1 MANGFLQYLRRPAV
15 LITLGLVILVG
26 GFLAWRY
33 LSAREST
40 DDAQVT
46 GHVSPVAAR
55 VAGTITGIRVADN
68 QAVKTGD
75 VLVEIDPRDYQLAVQ
90 KAEADLAAAQSAE
103 QAARADVPI
112 TSTTSKSGVTSAEAG
127 TSNAEA
133 AVQAADREVD
143 AGRAKVESAKARR
156 AEAAANA
163 TRAAQDLARL
173 KTLVDKDEVPRQ
185 QYDAAVSTDA
195 SARAAVASAD
205 AAISEAEANLK
216 VAEAH
221 RVQAGGAL
229 SQAEAQ
235 AKAAGTAPEQIKL
248 TEARAASAAAEVQL
262 AQAALDQAKLNLE
275 RTTVRAPADG
285 VVSKRTVEIGQIV
298 QIGQPIMAITTLAD
312 VWVTANFK
320 ETQLRNMQKG
330 QAAEVSVDA
339 YGGRTFRAHVDSL
352 SAATG
357 ATFSLLPPDNASGNF
372 VKVVQRVPVKIVI
385 DPGQDTST
393 VLRPGMSVTA
403 TVFVK

>member
-1 MANGFLQYLRRPAV
+1 MANGFLQYLRRPVV
-15 LITLGLVILVG
+15 LVP
-26 GFLAWRY
+26 LAIVLLAGAIVMWRY
-33 LSAREST
+33 FAARETT

-55 VAGTITGIRVADN
+55 VAGTITAIRVTDN
-68 QAVKTGD
+68 QAVKAGD

-103 QAARADVPI
+103 KAARADVPI
-112 TSTTSKSGVTSAEAG
+112 TSTTSKSGEASAAAG

-143 AGRAKVESAKARR
+143 AARAKVESAKARR
-156 AEAAANA
+156 TEAAANA
-163 TRAAQDLARL
+163 TRAEQDLARL
-173 KTLVDKDEVPRQ
+173 KSLVEKDEISRQ

-221 RVQAGGAL
+221 RVQAGGML
-229 SQAEAQ
+229 SQAQAQ
-235 AKAAGTAPEQIKL
+235 ARTAGTAPEQIAL
-248 TEARAASAAAEVQL
+248 TEARAASAGAQVQL
-262 AQAALDQAKLNLE
+262 AEAALDQAKLNLE
-275 RTTVRAPADG
+275 RTSVRAPTDG
-285 VVSKRTVEIGQIV
+285 VVSKRTVELGQIV
-298 QIGQPIMAITTLAD
+298 QIGQPIMAITSLAD

-320 ETQLRNMQKG
+320 ETQLHSMQKG
-330 QAAEVSVDA
+330 QTVEISVDA
-339 YGGRTFRAHVDSL
+339 YGRTFRAHIDSL

-357 ATFSLLPPDNASGNF
+357 ATFSLLPADNASGNY
-372 VKVVQRVPVKIVI
+372 VKVVQRVPVKIVL
-385 DPGQDTST
+385 DPGQDTT
-393 VLRPGMSVTA
+393 AVLRPGMSVTA

>member
-90 KAEADLAAAQSAE
+90 KAEADLASAQSAE

>member
-15 LITLGLVILVG
+15 LIALGVIIVG
-26 GFLAWRY
+26 GSFLAWRY

-55 VAGTITGIRVADN
+55 VAGTVTAIRVADN
-68 QAVKTGD
+68 QAVKAGD
-75 VLVEIDPRDYQLAVQ
+75 VLVEIDPRDYQLAVE

-103 QAARADVPI
+103 RAARADVPI
-112 TSTTSKSGVTSAEAG
+112 TSTTSRSGVTSAEAG

-143 AGRAKVESAKARR
+143 AARAKVESAKARR
-156 AEAAANA
+156 AESAANA
-163 TRAAQDLARL
+163 MRAAQDLARL
-173 KTLVDKDEVPRQ
+173 KTLVEKDEVPRQ
-185 QYDAAVSTDA
+185 QYDAAVNTDA

-221 RVQAGGAL
+221 RVQATGML
-229 SQAEAQ
+229 SQAQAQ
-235 AKAAGTAPEQIKL
+235 AKTAGTAPEQIKL
-248 TEARAASAAAEVQL
+248 TEARAASAAAQVQL

-275 RTTVRAPADG
+275 RTAVRAPADG
-285 VVSKRTVEIGQIV
+285 VVSKRTVELGQIV

-320 ETQLRNMQKG
+320 ETQLRSMQKG
-330 QAAEVSVDA
+330 QAAEISVDA
-339 YGGRTFRAHVDSL
+339 YGRTLRGHIDSL

-385 DPGQDTST
+385 DPGQDTTT
-393 VLRPGMSVTA
+393 VLRPGMSVNA